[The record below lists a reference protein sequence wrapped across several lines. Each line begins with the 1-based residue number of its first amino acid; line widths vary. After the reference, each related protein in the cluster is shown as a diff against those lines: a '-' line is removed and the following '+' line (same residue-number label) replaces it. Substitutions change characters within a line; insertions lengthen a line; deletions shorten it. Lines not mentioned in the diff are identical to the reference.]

1 MNYTKTIKLSPVP
14 VALALVLW
22 VSPGEAVNYKLV
34 PNLVEMK
41 DRSAAPEFT
50 LPDPM
55 GNKVMLKNFRGKL
68 VLLNFWATWCDPC
81 REEMPSMERLYR
93 RFKDR
98 GFVIV
103 GVDVKDRRNDALSFL
118 KELKIT
124 FPILLDPDGQVGV
137 LYGAWGLPATYLID
151 AKGIAIARAWG
162 PADWDSPGARQLISE
177 LLKTK
182 N

>member
-1 MNYTKTIKLSPVP
+1 MNYTKTIKLSSVP
-14 VALALVLW
+14 VALALVLC

-50 LPDPM
+50 LLNLA
-55 GNKVMLKNFRGKL
+55 GKKVALKDFRGKL

-124 FPILLDPDGQVGV
+124 FPIVLDPDGQVAV
-137 LYGAWGLPATYLID
+137 LYGAWGLPATYLIGP
-151 AKGIAIARAWG
+151 KGTALARAWG
-162 PADWDSPGARQLISE
+162 PADWDSEGAQRLIAE
-177 LLKTK
+177 LL
-182 N
+182 NNNR